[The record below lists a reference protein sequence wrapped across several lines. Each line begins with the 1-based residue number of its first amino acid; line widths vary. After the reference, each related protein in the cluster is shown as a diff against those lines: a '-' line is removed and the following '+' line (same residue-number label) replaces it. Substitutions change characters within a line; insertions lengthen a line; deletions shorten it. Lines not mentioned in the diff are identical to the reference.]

1 MSGTTDGVVIIQ
13 SGSMLD
19 KSYLDP
25 MWKLNRIDVMCL
37 RRVYVRRK
45 CQITKDKTVRYFG
58 DSRCVFLV
66 GGALCHNALGILGR
80 EVVWCGLFIV
90 FGLFT
95 MDGTHPID

>member
-37 RRVYVRRK
+37 RRAYVRRK

-66 GGALCHNALGILGR
+66 GRGDAIGSCGAVIGGYRVIGVR
-80 EVVWCGLFIV
+80 
-90 FGLFT
+90 
-95 MDGTHPID
+95 

>member
-66 GGALCHNALGILGR
+66 GRGDAIGRCGAAIGGYRVIGVR
-80 EVVWCGLFIV
+80 
-90 FGLFT
+90 
-95 MDGTHPID
+95 

>member
-25 MWKLNRIDVMCL
+25 MLKLNRIDVMCL

-66 GGALCHNALGILGR
+66 GGGRCNWQLSSGDRRLPRHRSALKCSA
-80 EVVWCGLFIV
+80 
-90 FGLFT
+90 
-95 MDGTHPID
+95 